1 MAIDLFSQG
10 VIGLDIGTSTVK
22 AVKLKKT
29 KEGYELIGAEII
41 NLSSESVEEMD
52 PDVRHTLYVNTIK
65 KILKLKTIG
74 NGKIVTAIPGDAA
87 IIRYIKVPYMTAE
100 ELKNMIPYDAEQYI
114 PLSMDQVVFDYQVLA
129 EVDEENQKKMEVL
142 LVAAKNET
150 MSQHIQLLKDSG
162 IKQPHII
169 DVDAFAL
176 CNAYEMNSAEESSES
191 GVKADTVAL
200 INIGARLST
209 ITIIEKNIPHLT
221 RDINIGGNNFTKEI
235 QREFNLNFSQAEEL
249 KKQHAVIM
257 VESEELLLTG
267 MPGGDDDKASR
278 IFEAITPALNKLL
291 NDIRRSFD
299 YYESTFKKKPVQ
311 KILIS
316 GGSSKIKNIDRFLSE
331 RLGIPVEVNYPFK
344 NITISSK
351 NFDFDYLR
359 ANAVHFNVAL
369 GLALRKGE
377 KI

>member
-1 MAIDLFSQG
+1 
-10 VIGLDIGTSTVK
+10 
-22 AVKLKKT
+22 
-29 KEGYELIGAEII
+29 
-41 NLSSESVEEMD
+41 
-52 PDVRHTLYVNTIK
+52 VNTIK
-65 KILKLKTIG
+65 KIIKQKG
-74 NGKIVTAIPGDAA
+74 FNGKNVITAIPGDSA
-87 IIRYIKVPYMTAE
+87 IIRYIKVPYMTEE

-114 PLSMDQVVFDYQVLA
+114 PLSMDQVVFDYQVLS
-129 EVDEENQKKMEVL
+129 ETEEENQKKLEVL
-142 LVAAKNET
+142 LVAVKNDT
-150 MSQHIQLLKDSG
+150 MNQHISLLKDAGVS
-162 IKQPHII
+162 PVVI

-176 CNAYEMNSAEESSES
+176 CNAFSLNLKEESET

-200 INIGARLST
+200 IDIGAKMTSINIL
-209 ITIIEKNIPHLT
+209 ENGIPHLT

-235 QREFNLNFSQAEEL
+235 QREFNINYAQAEEL

-257 VESEELLLTG
+257 VESEELLLST
-267 MPGGDDDKASR
+267 MPSSDDDKASR

-299 YYESTFKKKPVQ
+299 FYENTVKRKPVQ
-311 KILIS
+311 KILLS

-331 RLGIPVEVNYPFK
+331 RLGVPVEINYPFK

-377 KI
+377 K